1 MEISLFLSVH
11 ADTINES
18 EASVKQEL
26 RKRLTDCLQS
36 IRTFNGFQKGA
47 EMILECIIAVEDWQT
62 KVFGCPLKG
71 EEEKE
76 ALASVLGKQVERS
89 KRYSIDGLLSRT
101 IERLGVRLRKKMKS
115 AIEGKSPELLKD
127 ILIIPTDQIFLPPGE
142 GEIQPG
148 NGGLETKEFQYHNR
162 LSELIW
168 LLNSNGIDSDDII
181 IVTGKVSEKQVR
193 QEPYYLVEI
202 PRLKR
207 QVLICNQVGEATY
220 LIRGMFSRKTLAQ
233 CSKKEL
239 LEKYPEKV
247 VKVLYREKKEWEAQ
261 MSVELFAQGPETKQ
275 DLNKR
280 ERFRQEILKQ
290 KLTAEDWV
298 AMKGQEKSTFSVRG
312 QKLKAL
318 VRLFGV
324 EGNPLSNHR
333 IHLELGLR
341 VYGGENEDIL
351 KAIQEWEKAHQNLSQ
366 EEAKTEILSQKLHA
380 EDWVAM
386 KVPEKRTF
394 SIRGQKLKALV
405 RLFGVEGDP
414 VGNHRVHLELGLK
427 LYGEEN
433 EVILRAILEWEESHQ
448 ILSEEEARA
457 EILKQKPAAEDW
469 VAMKQKEKLSFSVR
483 GLKLSALATLFR
495 VEGKPIN
502 KHRIHLELGLRVY
515 GGENELIKQALL
527 EHETRRRK

>member
-324 EGNPLSNHR
+324 EG
-333 IHLELGLR
+333 
-341 VYGGENEDIL
+341 
-351 KAIQEWEKAHQNLSQ
+351 
-366 EEAKTEILSQKLHA
+366 
-380 EDWVAM
+380 
-386 KVPEKRTF
+386 
-394 SIRGQKLKALV
+394 
-405 RLFGVEGDP
+405 DP

-515 GGENELIKQALL
+515 GGENEDILKAIQEWEKAHQNLSQEEAKTEILSQKLHAEDWVAMKVPEKRTFSIRGQKLKALATL
-527 EHETRRRK
+527 FGVKGDPVGNHR